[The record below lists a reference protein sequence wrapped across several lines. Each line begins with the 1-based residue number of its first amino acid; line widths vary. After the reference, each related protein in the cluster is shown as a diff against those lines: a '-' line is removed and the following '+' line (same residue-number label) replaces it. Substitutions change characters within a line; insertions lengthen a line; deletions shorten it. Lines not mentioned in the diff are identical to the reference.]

1 MYCFSFLPA
10 SLYLP
15 LLISA
20 LGIPLSRNS
29 GCAFICPP
37 EDREANPWDNRTG
50 QVNLKSN
57 FQCFYQTERAR
68 YGCRYSSLDGSYKA
82 GPEKGVV
89 CIKAGNDTTPRPFRM
104 LSFSHISLYSGWT
117 TTR

>member
-82 GPEKGVV
+82 GLDTALCPRKAVQACQDQRKAMDYDSVV
-89 CIKAGNDTTPRPFRM
+89 TLHTYY
-104 LSFSHISLYSGWT
+104 ISE
-117 TTR
+117 